1 MASTAAARDSE
12 LLERD
17 GLATAS
23 AFDSEALA
31 MAVSSTA
38 DVETNTKPAK
48 GHRELL
54 EKVGL
59 AVDSGG
65 NNEAL
70 AASEGWGIER
80 DQN

>member
-1 MASTAAARDSE
+1 
-12 LLERD
+12 
-17 GLATAS
+17 
-23 AFDSEALA
+23 
-31 MAVSSTA
+31 MAVSATV
-38 DVETNTKPAK
+38 DVEINTKPAK
-48 GHRELL
+48 EHRDLL